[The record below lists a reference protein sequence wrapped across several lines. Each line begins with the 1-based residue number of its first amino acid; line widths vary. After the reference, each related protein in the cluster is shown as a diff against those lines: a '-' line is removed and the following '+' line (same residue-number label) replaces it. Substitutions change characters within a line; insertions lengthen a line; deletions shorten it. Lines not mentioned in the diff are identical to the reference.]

1 MINRLIF
8 ILLIATSWPVS
19 YSQEVDKSLDPI
31 DTSGISYPVNK
42 PSTAPVGRISGY
54 AGLGW
59 STLGPMYDGGMRY
72 SFKNNGAIRFSV
84 AYSSFYSAHIQSDFW
99 SNYQSSRLI
108 QSSLVYEYYFV
119 GGNDRKKNGD
129 NNASHSSGD
138 QKLSLY
144 GFGGI
149 GADVLAPAGQAKA
162 RVVIPVGLGMTY
174 RIGEHATIGIEIRG
188 RYAVSGGTNS
198 LYYPGYSGLWND
210 TGWNTWGGGCYGGS
224 FNPGTV
230 Y

>member
-31 DTSGISYPVNK
+31 DTSNLSFQGIK
-42 PSTAPVGRISGY
+42 PSAAPEGRISGY

-59 STLGPMYDGGMRY
+59 STLGPMYDGGIRY
-72 SFKNNGAIRFSV
+72 AFKNNGAIRFSV
-84 AYSSFYSAHIQSDFW
+84 AYSSFYPAHIQNDFW
-99 SNYQSSRLI
+99 TRYQSSRLI
-108 QSSLVYEYYFV
+108 QPSLVYEYYFL
-119 GGNDRKKNGD
+119 GGNNRKKNGD
-129 NNASHSSGD
+129 NNGSLASGG

-149 GADVLAPAGQAKA
+149 GADVLAPVGQAKA

-210 TGWNTWGGGCYGGS
+210 AGWNTWGDGFYGRS